1 MVNPNVDGY
10 TKTLNRRKVLL
21 RLKNTTTY

>member
-10 TKTLNRRKVLL
+10 TKILDNREILQK
-21 RLKNTTTY
+21 T